1 MKFYSLNTIK
11 HTSFSPRV
19 SLSKY
24 VTESMEQ
31 QQVSVVIVIDLNQDD
46 LQKEANKQLVYF
58 FCNVKNDTVA
68 IEGH

>member
-1 MKFYSLNTIK
+1 M
-11 HTSFSPRV
+11 
-19 SLSKY
+19 
-24 VTESMEQ
+24 